1 MKWACAKAYVYANQ
15 GTDYSFF
22 KAYFKEHGLDC
33 DMLTWTQCMSATSP
47 VREQAIK
54 KLQDGYYLIALMKK
68 GNWTSGGHYVVVWWS
83 DGKVR
88 INDPASTRDDRL
100 NGDHTAFWST
110 AKYFWWVDARKY
122 NNPKEDDDMDV
133 KRFKE
138 LWIEMRKELQDNDA
152 SQYSE
157 EARAWAKKNGIV
169 SGGSENDFNGMW
181 EDVLTREQMVTM
193 LYRFAKLLGRV

>member
-1 MKWACAKAYVYANQ
+1 
-15 GTDYSFF
+15 
-22 KAYFKEHGLDC
+22 
-33 DMLTWTQCMSATSP
+33 
-47 VREQAIK
+47 
-54 KLQDGYYLIALMKK
+54 
-68 GNWTSGGHYVVVWWS
+68 
-83 DGKVR
+83 
-88 INDPASTRDDRL
+88 
-100 NGDHTAFWST
+100 
-110 AKYFWWVDARKY
+110 
-122 NNPKEDDDMDV
+122 MDV